1 MKFLEIVFF
10 VLLFSIFY
18 SYIAYGLI
26 LFFIVKIKKV
36 FSKRN
41 SNVQELAD
49 SDLPE
54 ITLIIAAYNE
64 KDYIEEKLKNSFD
77 LDYPKGKLKHVWITD
92 GSNDGSEKI
101 LAKYENIE
109 LFHLSE
115 RNGKIAAM
123 NRGMKFVKTPIV
135 VFSDCNTNLS
145 KSSIRIIA
153 NLFHDKKVGC
163 VAGEK
168 RIYKE
173 VYDGASGSGE

>member
-92 GSNDGSEKI
+92 GSNDGSEK
-101 LAKYENIE
+101 N
-109 LFHLSE
+109 F
-115 RNGKIAAM
+115 
-123 NRGMKFVKTPIV
+123 
-135 VFSDCNTNLS
+135 
-145 KSSIRIIA
+145 
-153 NLFHDKKVGC
+153 
-163 VAGEK
+163 GE
-168 RIYKE
+168 I
-173 VYDGASGSGE
+173 